1 MKNKIRRII
10 NEDDTANV
18 RVKIQENKLEN
29 ITGLYS
35 GAVKSL
41 ELKNNIIPLNVV
53 TLETVPK
60 TRKLKVDRFRNSRKK
75 AWRI

>member
-10 NEDDTANV
+10 NDDDTA
-18 RVKIQENKLEN
+18 VKRKKHNKLEN

-41 ELKNNIIPLNVV
+41 DFK
-53 TLETVPK
+53 
-60 TRKLKVDRFRNSRKK
+60 D
-75 AWRI
+75 

>member
-41 ELKNNIIPLNVV
+41 ELK
-53 TLETVPK
+53 K
-60 TRKLKVDRFRNSRKK
+60 
-75 AWRI
+75 